1 MSPSSTSTTTRWSP
15 TPEQLM
21 ILEEMY
27 KGGLRTPNASQ
38 IQRITSHL
46 SFYGKIEGKNVFYWF
61 QNHKARD
68 RQKLRRK
75 LTKQLQQQ
83 QQQQQLLLQD
93 HHHLLLHQYHQN
105 SPHNSSFNVLSLV
118 DPLPPPPP
126 PSSPHLSHDHDQ
138 GPAQSLPQMDHH
150 GPLNRQE
157 ISENYM
163 NRSHSEDDWMMTK
176 MTRDNDEEGTFP
188 FPCCRAPLKTLQ
200 LFPITA
206 PSLKDHHHQGTT
218 TNV

>member
-1 MSPSSTSTTTRWSP
+1 MRNYTW
-15 TPEQLM
+15 
-21 ILEEMY
+21 
-27 KGGLRTPNASQ
+27 K
-38 IQRITSHL
+38 
-46 SFYGKIEGKNVFYWF
+46 
-61 QNHKARD
+61 
-68 RQKLRRK
+68 
-75 LTKQLQQQ
+75 
-83 QQQQQLLLQD
+83 
-93 HHHLLLHQYHQN
+93 
-105 SPHNSSFNVLSLV
+105 
-118 DPLPPPPP
+118 
-126 PSSPHLSHDHDQ
+126 
-138 GPAQSLPQMDHH
+138 MDHH

-218 TNV
+218 TNVQNLSIVKQGSDSVVVVGLWDNVLCVNFLIYVMSLVEMSELSYN